1 MFACNRSTTMIAGA
15 SKGLGASFAKDL
27 ASRGMDLVQ
36 PPHSGVQPPMFDAAP
51 VSPLFAPVTLPNG
64 AVLPNRLAKAAMEEN
79 MADNEHL
86 PGKALRRLYAA
97 WSNGGV
103 GLILSGNVMIDPT
116 ALTGP
121 DAVVLDA
128 SQPLEP
134 FKEWARAARGG
145 GNHAWLQISH
155 PGRQVM
161 KAMGQ
166 GAVAPSAIGVQI
178 EGVSHLFPTP
188 RALEPEEI
196 ATVIERFAT
205 AAAMAERA
213 GFTGVEIHAAHGYLI
228 SQFLSPLSNRRT
240 DEWGGSLANRARL
253 LLEVIKAV
261 RARVSPGFC
270 VGVKL
275 NSADFQKGG
284 FAAEDAAQVVCWL
297 NDLPV
302 DLVELS
308 GGSYESPAM
317 AGAPTDGAINP
328 REAYFVDFAREI
340 GAVARMPIMV
350 TGGIRRRAVA
360 EQALL
365 PKDGRAG
372 VAVIGIATAL
382 AFQPALPTK
391 WREGAMPE
399 IAIQEVNWR
408 KKIFA
413 SLAAM
418 AVVKVQLHRIGA
430 GRAPKRNISPLLALI
445 GSQLQ
450 TARSTRRYK
459 AWIVRRAALE
469 SGRLATGRRLRS
481 R

>member
-1 MFACNRSTTMIAGA
+1 
-15 SKGLGASFAKDL
+15 
-27 ASRGMDLVQ
+27 
-36 PPHSGVQPPMFDAAP
+36 MFDTMP
-51 VSPLFAPVTLPNG
+51 TSSLFAPLTLPNG
-64 AVLPNRLAKAAMEEN
+64 AMLSNRLAKAAMEEN
-79 MADNEHL
+79 MADDEQL
-86 PGKALRRLYAA
+86 PGPALRRLYAA
-97 WSNGGV
+97 WSAGGV

-121 DAVVLDA
+121 GGVVLDA

-134 FKEWARAARGG
+134 FKDWARAATGG
-145 GNHAWLQISH
+145 GNHAWLQLSH

-178 EGVSHLFPTP
+178 EGASHLFAVP
-188 RALEPEEI
+188 RALEPQEI
-196 ATVIERFAT
+196 ATIIERFAV
-205 AAAMAERA
+205 AAAMAEQA

-228 SQFLSPLSNRRT
+228 SQFLSPLCNRRT

-253 LLEVIKAV
+253 LLEVVRAV
-261 RARVSPGFC
+261 RGRVSPGFC

-284 FAAEDAAQVVCWL
+284 FAAADAVQVVRWL
-297 NDLPV
+297 NELPV

-317 AGAPTDGAINP
+317 AGAPQDGAINP

-350 TGGIRRRAVA
+350 TGGIRRREVA
-360 EQALL
+360 EQALQ
-365 PKDGRAG
+365 PKDGRPG

-382 AFQPALPTK
+382 AFQPTLPAK
-391 WREGAMPE
+391 WRDGLMPE
-399 IAIQEVNWR
+399 VAVPEVRW
-408 KKIFA
+408 KKKVFA

-418 AVVKVQLHRIGA
+418 AMVKIQLHRLGA
-430 GRAPKRNISPLLALI
+430 GRAPKRTVSPLLALI

-450 TARSTRRYK
+450 TARRTRRYK
-459 AWIVRRAALE
+459 AWIVRRAA
-469 SGRLATGRRLRS
+469 
-481 R
+481 